1 MRELASSRLRR
12 NSQQS
17 LRYLRLVFNDFFVLA
32 LVFIAGAV
40 MFWYAQTLKTLPA
53 GQWYY
58 RPLLIVIFWLPFLT
72 GHLVTLLQEADKQ
85 FLLPI
90 DNRLKAYFKPLLGY
104 SMVVPTLLIVL
115 LAAVLAP
122 LALVKANLLTWHYL
136 LLAIGLIFLKYLQF
150 NFDLASLY
158 FSRRLNPWAVRLL
171 ILLVIANFCY
181 NFWAGLIL
189 TVAFTVLN
197 SYLPQGGHFD
207 WQRAVAYEQSRKS
220 RVYAGFAMFTD
231 VAELKPV
238 IKRRKG
244 LDFLLTK
251 SKNGLVYLY
260 QRTLLRNPDYLNLL
274 VRMTVFAV
282 LVSWL
287 LADWRWA
294 AGLSALIVFLT
305 AFQLVGLGHSFD
317 YNLAFRVSPLIL
329 LPKSR
334 PLARV
339 LGLALL
345 LQSVVIALCWLVVLP
360 LTVWSKA
367 LGILAVADLVII
379 LAYLPYKIKKENK

>member
-12 NSQQS
+12 NSQLS

-32 LVFIAGAV
+32 LIFIAGAV
-40 MFWYAQTLKTLPA
+40 MFWYAQALKGMPA

-72 GHLVTLLQEADKQ
+72 GHLVTLFQEADKQ
-85 FLLPI
+85 FLLPA
-90 DNRLKAYFKPLLGY
+90 DNRLKAYFKPMLSY
-104 SMVVPTLLIVL
+104 SMIVPTILIVL

-122 LALVKANLLTWHYL
+122 LALVKAGLPTWHYL
-136 LLAIGLIFLKYLQF
+136 LLAIALILLKYLQLS
-150 NFDLASLY
+150 FDVASLY
-158 FSRRLNPWAVRLL
+158 FNRRLSAWAVRLQ
-171 ILLVIANFCY
+171 ILLVIANLCY
-181 NFWAGLIL
+181 NFWAGLIW
-189 TVAFTVLN
+189 TIAFTVLN
-197 SYLPQGGHFD
+197 RFLPKGVHFD
-207 WQRAVAYEQSRKS
+207 WQRAVSYEQSRKS

-231 VAELKPV
+231 VAELKPE

-244 LDFLLTK
+244 LDFLLSK
-251 SKNGLVYLY
+251 SKNGLIYLY

-274 VRMTVFAV
+274 LRMTVFAV

-287 LADWRWA
+287 LGDWRWA

-317 YNLAFRVSPLIL
+317 FNLAFRLSPLSL
-329 LPKSR
+329 LPKSK
-334 PLARV
+334 PLAKV

-345 LQSVVIALCWLVVLP
+345 LQSIIIALCWLAVLP
-360 LTVWSKA
+360 IAVWPKA
-367 LGILAVADLVII
+367 LGVLAVADLVII
-379 LAYLPYKIKKENK
+379 LVYLPYKIKKEK

>member
-32 LVFIAGAV
+32 LIFIAGAV
-40 MFWYAQTLKTLPA
+40 MFWYVQALKGMPA

-72 GHLVTLLQEADKQ
+72 GHLVTLFQEADKQ
-85 FLLPI
+85 FLLPA
-90 DNRLKAYFKPLLGY
+90 DNRLKAYFKPMLSY
-104 SMVVPTLLIVL
+104 SMIVPTILIVL

-122 LALVKANLLTWHYL
+122 LALVKAGLPTWHYL
-136 LLAIGLIFLKYLQF
+136 LLAIALIFLKYLQLS
-150 NFDLASLY
+150 FDVASLY
-158 FSRRLNPWAVRLL
+158 FNRRLSAWAVRLQ
-171 ILLVIANFCY
+171 ILLVIANLCY
-181 NFWAGLIL
+181 NFWAGLIW
-189 TVAFTVLN
+189 TIAFTVLN
-197 SYLPQGGHFD
+197 RFLPKGVHFD
-207 WQRAVAYEQSRKS
+207 WQRAVSYEQSRKS

-231 VAELKPV
+231 VAELKPE

-244 LDFLLTK
+244 LDFLLSK

-274 VRMTVFAV
+274 LRMTVFAV

-287 LADWRWA
+287 LGDWRWA

-317 YNLAFRVSPLIL
+317 FNLAFRVSPLSL
-329 LPKSR
+329 LPKSK
-334 PLARV
+334 PLAKV

-345 LQSVVIALCWLVVLP
+345 LQSIIIALCWLAVLP
-360 LTVWSKA
+360 IAVWPKA
-367 LGILAVADLVII
+367 LGVLAVADLVII
-379 LAYLPYKIKKENK
+379 LVYLPYKIKKEK

>member
-12 NSQQS
+12 NSQLS

-32 LVFIAGAV
+32 LIFIAGAV
-40 MFWYAQTLKTLPA
+40 MFWYAQALKGMPA

-58 RPLLIVIFWLPFLT
+58 RPLLIVIFWLSFLT
-72 GHLVTLLQEADKQ
+72 GHLVTLFQEADKQ
-85 FLLPI
+85 FLLPV
-90 DNRLKAYFKPLLGY
+90 DNRLKAYFKPMLSY
-104 SMVVPTLLIVL
+104 SMIVPTILIVL

-122 LALVKANLLTWHYL
+122 LALVKAGLPTWHYL
-136 LLAIGLIFLKYLQF
+136 LLAIALIFLKYLQLS
-150 NFDLASLY
+150 FDVASLY
-158 FSRRLNPWAVRLL
+158 FNRRLSAWAVRLQ
-171 ILLVIANFCY
+171 ILLVIANLCY
-181 NFWAGLIL
+181 NFWSGLIW
-189 TVAFTVLN
+189 TIAFTVLN
-197 SYLPQGGHFD
+197 RFLPKGVHFD
-207 WQRAVAYEQSRKS
+207 WQRAVSYEQSRKS

-231 VAELKPV
+231 VAELKPE

-244 LDFLLTK
+244 LDFLLSK

-274 VRMTVFAV
+274 LRMTVFAV

-287 LADWRWA
+287 LGDWRWA

-317 YNLAFRVSPLIL
+317 FNLAFRVSPLSL
-329 LPKSR
+329 LPKSK
-334 PLARV
+334 PLAKV

-345 LQSVVIALCWLVVLP
+345 LQSIIIALCWLAVLP
-360 LTVWSKA
+360 IAVWPKA
-367 LGILAVADLVII
+367 LGVLAVADLVII
-379 LAYLPYKIKKENK
+379 LVYLPYKIKKEK